1 MQVLAF
7 MIWLVVVEAIY
18 NTSLFSFSATQTSS
32 TVLFNSG
39 DGQAIGLDAS
49 LASNSYRTS
58 TPKKATERIATS
70 IAPALCNYLWIHT
83 YITDPDGIVWRRTY
97 GAVEYGWTD
106 DWITFIPP
114 QKPSGEVCFSLTSS
128 TRYAPSQCQRFN
140 APFLT
145 QFSST
150 LSQITTQTTDT
161 RLSLVVHYLGI
172 SSDGKLLLNRQWS
185 KNDGSNYLTQNN
197 LSGSLKF
204 VGEPLVSNCL
214 ININECDLDVW
225 GISNTGRLYR
235 RSFTGDISSGTWSDW
250 EDLGIYN
257 TLKTGWYPS
266 KTTWSPSLY
275 TNWLSPPTISVYN
288 DGTTRGSDVH
298 VCGN

>member
-106 DWITFIPP
+106 DWISSTEAGVSNLASSQGP
-114 QKPSGEVCFSLTSS
+114 VDTSS
-128 TRYAPSQCQRFN
+128 IYTATKTIGGSMLQSYLQ
-140 APFLT
+140 
-145 QFSST
+145 
-150 LSQITTQTTDT
+150 
-161 RLSLVVHYLGI
+161 LSLVRIIEICWRTTHY
-172 SSDGKLLLNRQWS
+172 SQDP
-185 KNDGSNYLTQNN
+185 YT
-197 LSGSLKF
+197 
-204 VGEPLVSNCL
+204 
-214 ININECDLDVW
+214 DLDVW

-257 TLKTGWYPS
+257 SLTKPATHIHSSFTALKTGWYPS